1 MIFRHLRITIFEI
14 MRYFIFLALIVA
26 CSKNAP
32 EENGSSGPLTHEKKT
47 FKDISYVDDTLFRHK
62 MDIHIPGGL
71 NEPAPL
77 VVYIHGGGF
86 RAGRKGNAM
95 RYCDSLYGRGYVIA
109 DINYR
114 LSQDSIFPALI
125 YDCKTAIRFLKLNA
139 KAYGIDTSRIGV
151 MGHSAGGHLSAFL
164 GSSNGIDSLEG
175 YHLGNTDAS
184 GNVHA
189 VMDFFGPTDF
199 LQMDKAVPLTPPD
212 SCEKFMVHDVP
223 DSPESQLLGCLIS
236 DCPERVKQA
245 NPITYVDG
253 NEPPFAIHHG
263 SFDCL
268 VPHHQSTLL
277 YNRLKEVNAAVEYV
291 VHPHVKHGGGY
302 FSTPEMKETIA
313 TFFDRTL
320 RK

>member
-1 MIFRHLRITIFEI
+1 
-14 MRYFIFLALIVA
+14 MRYFIFLVLITA
-26 CSKNAP
+26 CSKNASEKSGAFIPVTP
-32 EENGSSGPLTHEKKT
+32 ENST
-47 FKDISYVDDTLFRHK
+47 FRDISYVEDTLFRHK
-62 MDIHIPGGL
+62 LDIHVPGGL
-71 NEPAPL
+71 TEPAPL
-77 VVYIHGGGF
+77 VIYIHGGGF
-86 RAGRKGNAM
+86 RAGKKGHAM
-95 RYCDSLYGRGYVIA
+95 RYCDSLYRQGYVIA

-125 YDCKTAIRFLKLNA
+125 YDCKTAIRFLKRNA
-139 KAYGIDTSRIGV
+139 GTYGIDTSRIGV

-164 GSSNGIDSLEG
+164 GSSQGIDSLEG
-175 YHLGNTDAS
+175 YHLGS
-184 GNVHA
+184 LGVKSNVHA

-199 LQMDKAVPLTPPD
+199 LQMDQAVPLTPPD

-236 DCPERVKQA
+236 QCPEKVKQA

-277 YNRLKEVNAAVEYV
+277 YNRLKEVNADVDYV

-302 FSTPEMKETIA
+302 FSTPEMKATI
-313 TFFDRTL
+313 TDFFGRTL